1 MTKRVKI
8 CVGEAETKGRA
19 YLLFD
24 SFGYWRVKFEDG
36 TYLYDPLET
45 PTLTGLSKH
54 YHLNFKTPYTEGQ
67 LHAVDEIA
75 LHFTNQM
82 ISDCAKVS
90 CLNRDFNIFSAIDSD
105 LEALTDKIKKESI
118 SRVKLILGIK
128 DETENDS
135 EVESEK

>member
-8 CVGEAETKGRA
+8 CVGEAEAKGKA

-36 TYLYDPLET
+36 TYLYDVLVT
-45 PTLTGLSKH
+45 PTLTGLLNQ

-75 LHFTNQM
+75 LNFTNQM
-82 ISDCAKVS
+82 LSDCAKVL
-90 CLNRDFNIFSAIDSD
+90 CLNRDFNIFSTIDPD
-105 LEALTDKIKKESI
+105 LEALIDKIKRESV

>member
-8 CVGEAETKGRA
+8 CVGEVEDKGKV

-36 TYLYDPLET
+36 TYLYDVLIT
-45 PTLTGLSKH
+45 PTLTELLKH

-82 ISDCAKVS
+82 ISDCAQVLH
-90 CLNRDFNIFSAIDSD
+90 LNRDIFSAVNPD
-105 LEALTDKIKKESI
+105 LEALIEKIKRESV
-118 SRVKLILGIK
+118 SRVKLIFGIK

-135 EVESEK
+135 EMESEK